1 MHVGPATAD
10 QRLLVL
16 GWCRCSLWSF
26 RSPAFSLH
34 TVFHICMLM
43 NYQGVASSSSPVLRV
58 SPAGLVSYFLLV

>member
-1 MHVGPATAD
+1 M
-10 QRLLVL
+10 L

-34 TVFHICMLM
+34 TVFHICLLM